1 MEIHLD
7 GKRVEVPEGSCLGD
21 LLPGWDWQCS
31 AAIIRPAVEEDV
43 TESAEIRFVTTA
55 GDLVVEISDPAVA
68 AHILQPEIAE
78 RLRLHW
84 QDRYAAAFGPFKSDI
99 HPAREPGHYERG
111 DVILGCGGY
120 DPFRSYLIFAR
131 IRHVADHGAPRGGG
145 VIGRVVTGRGVI
157 DRFGEGDQITGVE
170 RVLQRADRSHAT
182 ITHDAGFL
190 LEDGMQ
196 VISYLE
202 VDVQGFSKEEIDT
215 TAARSVEYFLLSV
228 QDGRFK
234 VDRSSSTYISDTH
247 LVPTAVPAEPPRSRL
262 EGTVTVRTSGKSMG
276 AVYIYTQA
284 VSPSPVHTVVG
295 RVAHGTDLARF
306 AGEGDLLAIRVE
318 PERFDLIGLAVDEAK
333 AVAAR
338 RGVTLTPDVA
348 AGDRIVVGQSPET
361 TLEVL
366 AAGEVRVETESPDRV
381 IAVTLYEAAA
391 PRSVKIFR
399 EATGLKH
406 HALGKM
412 PLIFIFEDVYLFKP
426 KIEKSVGIIPENT
439 PSGEVPA
446 FMLAMTNDSR
456 RGVGMVG
463 VRTVANA
470 EFGPTSEPFTGTN
483 IIGKVLDPENLAG
496 LREGSTVYVREVR

>member
-7 GKRVEVPEGSCLGD
+7 GKRVEVPEGSSLGD
-21 LLPGWDWQCS
+21 LLLGWDWQCS
-31 AAIIRPAVEEDV
+31 VAIIRPRVEEGAA
-43 TESAEIRFVTTA
+43 ESAEIRLTTTA
-55 GDLVVEISDPAVA
+55 GGLVIETSDPAVA
-68 AHILQPEIAE
+68 SRLLQPEITG

-99 HPAREPGHYERG
+99 RPVREPWHYERG

-120 DPFRSYLIFAR
+120 DPSRSYLIFAR

-145 VIGRVVTGRGVI
+145 VVGRVVTGRGVI
-157 DRFGEGDQITGVE
+157 DRFGEGDQITAVE
-170 RVLQRADRSHAT
+170 RVLQSTDRSHAI
-182 ITHDAGFL
+182 ITHDAGFP

-228 QDGRFK
+228 QDGRFR

-247 LVPTAVPAEPPRSRL
+247 LVPTAVPAELPRSRL
-262 EGTVTVRTSGKSMG
+262 EGTVTVRTSGKSRG
-276 AVYIYTQA
+276 SVYIYTQG
-284 VSPSPVHTVVG
+284 VSPSPAHTVVG
-295 RVAHGTDLARF
+295 QVAHGIELARF
-306 AGEGDLLAIRVE
+306 AGEGDILAIRAE

-333 AVAAR
+333 EVAER
-338 RGVTLTPDVA
+338 RGISLITDVA
-348 AGDRIVVGQSPET
+348 GGDRVVVGQTPET

-366 AAGEVRVETESPDRV
+366 AAGEVSVRTEPPERV
-381 IAVTLYEAAA
+381 IAITLDDEAA
-391 PRSVKIFR
+391 PRSVRIFR
-399 EATGLKH
+399 EVTGLKH
-406 HALGKM
+406 HAIGKM

-439 PSGEVPA
+439 PTDEVPA
-446 FMLAMTNDSR
+446 FILAMTNDSR

-463 VRTVANA
+463 VRTVVST

-483 IIGKVLDPENLAG
+483 IIGKVLDTEKLAG
-496 LREGSTVYVREVR
+496 LREGSTVYVREVK